1 MRNRFIVINKEIPN
15 VCTAKYILKY
25 ESSWDDYK
33 ELNASLVFCDMTHT
47 NFFFSVLLV
56 TSALCGTDFE
66 WDSSSKYVDPG
77 PYLVFIMPH
86 DLHHC
91 MEENVFINQKILC
104 FTVSHCNS
112 KVLSLL
118 VLIDEM
124 DVCFPSVLP
133 CCEEER

>member
-1 MRNRFIVINKEIPN
+1 MD
-15 VCTAKYILKY
+15 L
-25 ESSWDDYK
+25 
-33 ELNASLVFCDMTHT
+33 
-47 NFFFSVLLV
+47 
-56 TSALCGTDFE
+56 
-66 WDSSSKYVDPG
+66 G

-104 FTVSHCNS
+104 FTVFHCNS

-118 VLIDEM
+118 TLIDEM

>member
-1 MRNRFIVINKEIPN
+1 MRNRFIVINKEVPN

-25 ESSWDDYK
+25 ESSWKYYQ
-33 ELNASLVFCDMTHT
+33 ELNTSLGFCDMTHT

-66 WDSSSKYVDPG
+66 RDSSSKYVDPG

-86 DLHHC
+86 ELHHC

-104 FTVSHCNS
+104 FTVFHCNS

-124 DVCFPSVLP
+124 DVCFPSVPP
-133 CCEEER
+133 CCEDER